1 MREQLIEKEIVRLNE
16 VGFTKAD
23 GSAVQTLGDLLE
35 TIPDAVEV
43 SRYRPEQ
50 RWENMSDPTYWL
62 WLSIDK
68 DDEEKVWEA
77 SYERAT
83 FSNPDLCLDYKE
95 TELIEC
101 LFNLAVAYATA
112 PNEWIDK
119 SNSVYRMLGE
129 SEEDYQERL
138 NRIKEGEE

>member
-1 MREQLIEKEIVRLNE
+1 MREQLTKKEIARLNE

-35 TIPDAVEV
+35 TLPDAVEV
-43 SRYRPEQ
+43 FRYRPEQ

-68 DDEEKVWEA
+68 DDEEKVWQV

-83 FSNPDLCLDYKE
+83 FSNPGLCLDYKG

-101 LFNLAVAYATA
+101 LFDLAVAYATA
-112 PNEWIDK
+112 PSEWIDK

-138 NRIKEGEE
+138 KRIKED

>member
-1 MREQLIEKEIVRLNE
+1 MRDRLTENEIARLNE

-43 SRYRPEQ
+43 FRYRPEQ
-50 RWENMSDPTYWL
+50 RWENMSAPTYWL
-62 WLSIDK
+62 GLEIIK
-68 DDEEKVWEA
+68 DEEEGVWEA
-77 SYERAT
+77 SYERVK

-95 TELIEC
+95 AELIEC

-112 PNEWIDK
+112 PSEWIDK
-119 SNSVYRMLGE
+119 NNSIYRMLGE
-129 SEEDYQERL
+129 SEEDYLERL
-138 NRIKEGEE
+138 KRIKED

>member
-1 MREQLIEKEIVRLNE
+1 MREKLTEKEIARLSE

-35 TIPDAVEV
+35 TIPDGVEV
-43 SRYRPEQ
+43 FRYRPEI

-62 WLSIDK
+62 WLDIRK
-68 DDEEKVWEA
+68 DDDEGEWYV

-83 FSNPDLCLDYKE
+83 FSNPNLCLDYKGA
-95 TELIEC
+95 ELIEC

-112 PNEWIDK
+112 PSEWIDK

-138 NRIKEGEE
+138 KRIKDKD

>member
-1 MREQLIEKEIVRLNE
+1 MKEKLTEKEIARLNE

-35 TIPDAVEV
+35 TLPDAVEV
-43 SRYRPEQ
+43 FRYRPEQ

-68 DDEEKVWEA
+68 DDEEKEWHV

-83 FSNPDLCLDYKE
+83 FSNPNLCLDYKE
-95 TELIEC
+95 TELIEA

-112 PNEWIDK
+112 PSEWIDK

-138 NRIKEGEE
+138 KRIKEGEE

>member
-1 MREQLIEKEIVRLNE
+1 MRERLTENEIARLNE
-16 VGFTKAD
+16 VGFAKSD

-43 SRYRPEQ
+43 FRYRPEQ

-68 DDEEKVWEA
+68 DDEEKVWQV

-83 FSNPDLCLDYKE
+83 FSNPGLCLDYKGA
-95 TELIEC
+95 ELIEC
-101 LFNLAVAYATA
+101 LFDLAVAYATA
-112 PNEWIDK
+112 PSEWIDK

-129 SEEDYQERL
+129 SDEDYQERL
-138 NRIKEGEE
+138 KRIKDE